1 MKKLNKIRLFS
12 KETMEVWSEM
22 RLIRWK
28 GRVQNHLDGILKE
41 HKNKTSATWDINK
54 FKEYIKLMNKILETN
69 DYTSNTKNITT
80 EDISG

>member
-1 MKKLNKIRLFS
+1 MKKLNKIRIFS

-28 GRVQNHLDGILKE
+28 GRVQNHLDGILKD
-41 HKNKTSATWDINK
+41 HKEKNSEWDINK
-54 FKEYIKLMNKILETN
+54 FTEYIELMDNILKTN
-69 DYTSNTKNITT
+69 DYDSDVRNTTV

>member
-1 MKKLNKIRLFS
+1 MRKLNKIRLFS

-28 GRVQNHLDGILKE
+28 GRVQNHLDGILKD
-41 HKNKTSATWDINK
+41 HKEKNSSWDINR
-54 FKEYIKLMNKILETN
+54 FKEYIKLMNDILKTN
-69 DYTSNTKNITT
+69 DYDSDTINTSV